1 MKTIIIFILIIITCE
16 QTTSQPAW
24 NYQNSGTT
32 NNLNRI
38 IIKYI
43 NNGQMLFIAGD
54 NGTILRSSNYGL
66 IWESINSNTA
76 SDLFSIEIS
85 DNDTGYAAG
94 SGGTILRTTDRG
106 NSWMSMTSKTSNS
119 IKEIRILYGNIK
131 AIAVGENGTFLK
143 LENNVWTVSQID
155 TTDLN
160 SVSYDVFN
168 LNKMYAVGDYGT
180 LINTTNYGET
190 WSRINSNTQQDLN
203 FISNYDN
210 IVVGNNGTAFRVN
223 GSVISIINSG
233 TNNNLY
239 DYYSLSTIDPDLA
252 CGTAGTVLKNWQPL
266 VTNSNDK
273 FNSIIQ
279 TNSDN
284 CFITG
289 DNGLILFSGSLNVT
303 TNAKQ
308 LNSNNINTW
317 FLSNG
322 VFNRHPVTFSSGF
335 EWPKEERKFARYSS
349 GSVIGAIVNGDT
361 LVTVCQYGSEYLPG
375 YTENGVPQGN
385 ENPDYRIYKLT
396 FNRNDSDRTKWPNA
410 LLGNSNQGAPVYYDS
425 ASLQWKPVD
434 YGNQT
439 MFYSF
444 TDSYPESHNQY
455 SGMTSPLKADIKQ
468 INWSFNQPEELK
480 NVIYQEYRIIN
491 RSNNIWT
498 NAYLNL
504 YTDDDLGS
512 STDDAEGVDTNIS
525 LAYTYNKTNDD
536 GTYGI
541 APPAVGFA
549 VIRSPLI
556 FTGNNNDTVFYC
568 EGKRKR
574 IRTGF
579 KEIGLSSTVIFRDD
593 GLQPRNY
600 SENYNAIRG
609 LQNNGTPYID
619 PTSIQP
625 TKFVYSGDPV
635 TGTGWLYPGES
646 DARFYQGFGPLNMNP
661 GDTQIIVIA
670 QIIARGSSNLN
681 SITKLRETAQTAK
694 DFYNDCFSNVVIGI
708 NEISSSIPDDF
719 ILYQNYPN
727 PFNPSTNLEF
737 GISNLGF
744 VTVKVYD
751 MLGKEVKTLVNE
763 NLKAGKYKVEFNG
776 SNLPSGIYFYK
787 MEVGNFVSTKKMLLI
802 K

>member
-1 MKTIIIFILIIITCE
+1 MKTIIIIVSVFLFVNE
-16 QTTSQPAW
+16 HADSQPVW

-32 NNLNRI
+32 NDLNRI
-38 IIKYI
+38 IIKNI
-43 NNGQMLFIAGD
+43 NNGLMLFVTGD
-54 NGTILRSSNYGL
+54 NGTILRSSNLGL
-66 IWESINSNTA
+66 LWESVNSNTA
-76 SDLFSIEIS
+76 SDLFTIEIS
-85 DNDTGYAAG
+85 NNDTGYAAG
-94 SGGTILRTTDRG
+94 SGGTIIRTTDG
-106 NSWMSMTSKTSNS
+106 GSSWTNMTSNTANS
-119 IKEIRILYGNIK
+119 IKEIRIMYGNIK

-143 LENNVWTVSQID
+143 LVNDVWTVSQID

-168 LNKMYAVGDYGT
+168 SNRIVTVG
-180 LINTTNYGET
+180 NYGMILRST
-190 WSRINSNTQQDLN
+190 DSGTNWNTISSNITYNLNQISEFN
-203 FISNYDN
+203 FI
-210 IVVGNNGTAFRVN
+210 IVGNNGTALRLN
-223 GSVISIINSG
+223 GTTVIVLNSG
-233 TNNNLY
+233 TLINLY
-239 DYYSLSTIDPDLA
+239 GLDEYNNQNSA
-252 CGTAGTVLKNWQPL
+252 CGANGTVLRNWQSIF
-266 VTNSNDK
+266 TNSNQK
-273 FNSIIQ
+273 LNSIIQ
-279 TNSDN
+279 TNIDN
-284 CFITG
+284 CFVTG
-289 DNGLILFSGSLNVT
+289 DNGLILFTNTLNNT
-303 TNAKQ
+303 PNAKQ
-308 LNSNNINTW
+308 LYSNNISTW
-317 FLSNG
+317 FINNG
-322 VFNRHPVTFSSGF
+322 IFNFNPIGSSGF
-335 EWPKEERKFARYSS
+335 EWPKGEGKFARYSS
-349 GSVIGAIVNGDT
+349 GSVIGAIVNDDT

-385 ENPDYRIYKLT
+385 ENPDYKIYKLT
-396 FNRNDSDRTKWPNA
+396 FDLNDSDRTNWPNV
-410 LLGNSNQGAPVYYDS
+410 LLGNSDQGAPVYYDPINM
-425 ASLQWKPVD
+425 QWKPVD

-480 NVIYQEYRIIN
+480 NVIYQEFRVIN
-491 RSNNIWT
+491 RSSNVWT

-504 YTDDDLGS
+504 YTDDDLGI
-512 STDDAEGVDTNIS
+512 STDDAEGVDTNSS
-525 LAYTYNKTNDD
+525 LAYTYNKTNND
-536 GTYGI
+536 GIYGI
-541 APPAVGFA
+541 APPAVGFT
-549 VIRSPLI
+549 VIRSPLK

-568 EGKRKR
+568 EGKRIR

-579 KEIGLSSTVIFRDD
+579 KEIGLGSTVIYRDD
-593 GLQPRNY
+593 GLEPRNY

-609 LQNNGTPYID
+609 LQNNGTPYIN

-670 QIIARGSSNLN
+670 QVIARGSSNLN

-708 NEISSSIPDDF
+708 DDNTSSIPDDF

-727 PFNPSTNLEF
+727 PFNPVTHLEF
-737 GISNLGF
+737 GISKLGF
-744 VTVKVYD
+744 VTLKVYD
-751 MLGKEVKTLVNE
+751 VLGKEIRTLVNE
-763 NLKAGKYKVEFNG
+763 IKPAGKYKIEFDG

-787 MEVGNFVSTKKMLLI
+787 FETGNFISTKKMLLL